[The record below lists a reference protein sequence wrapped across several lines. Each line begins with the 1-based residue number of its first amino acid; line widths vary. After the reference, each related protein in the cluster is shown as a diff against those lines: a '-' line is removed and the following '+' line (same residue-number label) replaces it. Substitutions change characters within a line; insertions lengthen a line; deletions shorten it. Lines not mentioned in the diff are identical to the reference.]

1 MNITN
6 EQIEA
11 AKANTNYTTGKPHHE
26 HPDCIRI
33 AVEWLEAQKRLKNPS
48 FGRGGHPLKHIIE
61 SWAGRYV
68 SRDDVE
74 VAANILG
81 LQGAYPYFNISS
93 RLTRPNLTR
102 IQGIDQAMTHKIYLG
117 KYDHAYALMEGEL
130 QVLDFPPQCL
140 PM

>member
-33 AVEWLEAQKRLKNPS
+33 AVEWLAAQRQIKRPTRRAFLC
-48 FGRGGHPLKHIIE
+48 FPLKHIIE
-61 SWAGRYV
+61 SWGGRYV

-74 VAANILG
+74 VAALLLG
-81 LQGAYPYFNISS
+81 LQGQYPRFNISS
-93 RLTRPNLTR
+93 RLTRPSSKR
-102 IQGIDQAMTHKIYLG
+102 IQGVGQAMTHEIYLVSSQ
-117 KYDHAYALMEGEL
+117 H
-130 QVLDFPPQCL
+130 
-140 PM
+140 